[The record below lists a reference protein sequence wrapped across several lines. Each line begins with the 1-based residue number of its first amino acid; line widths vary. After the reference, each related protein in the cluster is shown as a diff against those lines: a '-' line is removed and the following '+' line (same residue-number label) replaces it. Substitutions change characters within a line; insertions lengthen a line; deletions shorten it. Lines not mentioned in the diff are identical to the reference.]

1 MSTLNIRLPDSMHEK
16 IKELAKKEGVS
27 MNQLIN
33 SAVSEK
39 LSALMTVEY
48 LKKRGEL
55 SSREKFED
63 VLSKVPA
70 EEPNERDKL

>member
-1 MSTLNIRLPDSMHEK
+1 MSTLSVRLPDSMHEK
-16 IKELAKKEGVS
+16 IRELAKKEGVS

-48 LKKRGEL
+48 LKERGEL
-55 SSREKFED
+55 GTREKFEH
-63 VLSKVPA
+63 VLSKVPD
-70 EEPNERDKL
+70 EEPDKRDEL

>member
-1 MSTLNIRLPDSMHEK
+1 MSTLSIRLPDSMHKK
-16 IKELAKKEGVS
+16 IRELAEKEGVS

-48 LKKRGEL
+48 LKEKGEL
-55 SSREKFED
+55 GSRKKFNR
-63 VLSKVPA
+63 VLSKVPDKEP
-70 EEPNERDKL
+70 EEKDRL

>member
-1 MSTLNIRLPDSMHEK
+1 MHEK

-48 LKKRGEL
+48 LKERGEL
-55 SSREKFED
+55 GSREKFEH
-63 VLSKVPA
+63 VLSKVPDN
-70 EEPNERDKL
+70 EPDERDQL

>member
-1 MSTLNIRLPDSMHEK
+1 MSTLSVRLPDSMHKK

-48 LKKRGEL
+48 LKERGEL
-55 SSREKFED
+55 GSREKFEK
-63 VLSKVPA
+63 VLSKVPDEA
-70 EEPNERDKL
+70 PDERDKL